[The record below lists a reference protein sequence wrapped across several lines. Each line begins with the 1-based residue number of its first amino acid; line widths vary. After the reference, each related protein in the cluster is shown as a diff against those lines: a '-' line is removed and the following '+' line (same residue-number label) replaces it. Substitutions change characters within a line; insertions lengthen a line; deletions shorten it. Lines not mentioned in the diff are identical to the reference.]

1 MSATRFLLPCLL
13 LVGGCGGGGG
23 ETDPTP
29 LPNTLLIEG
38 GDMGV
43 KFQNIRVSRG
53 TTPVTGATV
62 TVNGVTMPETSA
74 GYYSGQLQSFLQPG
88 EAVVLEVRSGS
99 LVATGQ
105 TTVPQEVTIVTPVPG
120 AAITRGN
127 PLSLTWTASGNPD
140 SFQIGLN
147 YQVNAGGTSQRVT
160 VDGSLRAGSIPT
172 TAVPANAT
180 SPSAYV
186 FGYANG
192 TFSGAADPASRMN
205 LRQPSL
211 SVPLSFVP

>member
-1 MSATRFLLPCLL
+1 MSATRFLLPCFL
-13 LVGGCGGGGG
+13 LVGACGGGGG

-38 GDMGV
+38 SDMGV

-53 TTPVTGATV
+53 TSAVTGATV
-62 TVNGVTMPETSA
+62 TVNGVTMPETGP
-74 GYYSGQLQSFLQPG
+74 GYYQGQLQNFLPPG
-88 EAVVLEVRSGS
+88 AAVLLEVRAGS

-105 TTVPQEVTIVTPVPG
+105 TTIPQEVTMVTPVTG
-120 AAITRGN
+120 ATITRGN
-127 PLSLTWTASGNPD
+127 VINVTWTSSGNPD
-140 SFQIGLN
+140 RFQIGLE
-147 YQVNAGGTSQRVT
+147 YQVNAGSTSQSVT

-180 SPSAYV
+180 NPSVYV

-211 SVPLSFVP
+211 SVPLSFAP